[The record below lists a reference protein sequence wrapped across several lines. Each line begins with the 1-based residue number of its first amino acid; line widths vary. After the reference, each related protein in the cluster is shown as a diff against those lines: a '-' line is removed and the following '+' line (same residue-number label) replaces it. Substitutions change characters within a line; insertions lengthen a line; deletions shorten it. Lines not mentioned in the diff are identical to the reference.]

1 MCKIRW
7 KGVKTV
13 VNESNYCNCAA
24 VQIQLVLIDT
34 DSDWDGNLKCPQS
47 IEDSSFLHSLAVHCH
62 RSRQSL
68 PRKVAAGRALLEEQ
82 LAPHLI
88 ARTRRK
94 GRWTRTRTRRKGRW
108 MGKWGKGRQGSTE
121 QRQPW
126 PWWRTI
132 LNTTRGTCLCLK
144 TEVSCSGKDWRR
156 EAFRMTPQSLDWEVP
171 NLQPCANVPDQSVAC
186 CKQNMDKL
194 LMCDIHFYCWF
205 LVSEHVSLS
214 RQVSNGITMWWT
226 FPGKDSDKG
235 WEDARGE
242 CYNFVSHIYHI
253 YITALWKVKNI
264 CRRLSLTQILW
275 SVLINIA
282 CMVSTDNPARCQPIE
297 ISLPLHSWEARC
309 PRSSQSPRGSAA
321 APPALEGSCAL
332 HRIDSRYRAPPFV
345 NQQCRWESP
354 TGGPSTGCP
363 SPSTPPSSSSLASDR
378 RRRLLAGGTW
388 GGQQGRGRCKVP
400 LDSSRLQLPIQ
411 ARFCVCCSQP
421 IRKNWRRL
429 QCFVGSGHTL
439 TISWSQCHPV
449 QTFRIWTSDIDTANP
464 SLQLNWIWTFC
475 YSCLVLQ

>member
-1 MCKIRW
+1 
-7 KGVKTV
+7 
-13 VNESNYCNCAA
+13 
-24 VQIQLVLIDT
+24 
-34 DSDWDGNLKCPQS
+34 
-47 IEDSSFLHSLAVHCH
+47 
-62 RSRQSL
+62 
-68 PRKVAAGRALLEEQ
+68 
-82 LAPHLI
+82 
-88 ARTRRK
+88 
-94 GRWTRTRTRRKGRW
+94 
-108 MGKWGKGRQGSTE
+108 
-121 QRQPW
+121 
-126 PWWRTI
+126 
-132 LNTTRGTCLCLK
+132 
-144 TEVSCSGKDWRR
+144 
-156 EAFRMTPQSLDWEVP
+156 
-171 NLQPCANVPDQSVAC
+171 
-186 CKQNMDKL
+186 
-194 LMCDIHFYCWF
+194 MCDIHFYYWF

-235 WEDARGE
+235 WEDASGE

-378 RRRLLAGGTW
+378 RRRLPAGGTW

-429 QCFVGSGHTL
+429 
-439 TISWSQCHPV
+439 
-449 QTFRIWTSDIDTANP
+449 
-464 SLQLNWIWTFC
+464 
-475 YSCLVLQ
+475 